1 MDLIKRVWELPFSSE
16 PWRAGYIWFALNII
30 SSLLPLWGTIL
41 LLLLFSKDVS
51 LYGMLKN
58 GEFVLYAAAFSG
70 GALYVIRR
78 DIFISRNASNALL
91 ITLLLVSSIIF
102 VAITVPSF
110 NELGGST
117 NINQTFLTCSSIF
130 VFLASI
136 IFCFF
141 ITVAEAAGFG
151 MDIPD
156 VLKKDE
162 KKLSSDFDRL
172 LADAG
177 HKGEG
182 HE

>member
-1 MDLIKRVWELPFSSE
+1 MDLIKRVWELPFNSE

-41 LLLLFSKDVS
+41 LLSLFSKDVS

-58 GEFVLYAAAFSG
+58 GEFVLYSAAFSG

-102 VAITVPSF
+102 VAITVPSV
-110 NELGGST
+110 NDQSGT
-117 NINQTFLTCSSIF
+117 THINQTFLTCSSVF
-130 VFLASI
+130 VFLLSV

-156 VLKKDE
+156 ALKKDE
-162 KKLSSDFDRL
+162 KKLGSDFDRL
-172 LADAG
+172 LAEAA
-177 HKGEG
+177 HKGDE

>member
-1 MDLIKRVWELPFSSE
+1 MDLIKRVWELPFNSE

-41 LLLLFSKDVS
+41 LLSLFSKDVS

-58 GEFVLYAAAFSG
+58 GEFVLYSAAFSG

-78 DIFISRNASNALL
+78 DIFVSRNASNALL
-91 ITLLLVSSIIF
+91 ITLLLISSIIF
-102 VAITVPSF
+102 VAITVPLV
-110 NELGGST
+110 NDQGGT
-117 NINQTFLTCSSIF
+117 THINQLFLTCSSVF
-130 VFLASI
+130 VLVLSV

-156 VLKKDE
+156 ALKKDE
-162 KKLSSDFDRL
+162 KKLDSDFDRL
-172 LADAG
+172 LAEAA

>member
-16 PWRAGYIWFALNII
+16 PWRAGYIWFALNVI

-58 GEFVLYAAAFSG
+58 GEFVLYSAAFTG

-78 DIFISRNASNALL
+78 DIFVSRSASNALL
-91 ITLLLVSSIIF
+91 ISLLLISSIIF
-102 VAITVPSF
+102 VAITVSSV
-110 NELGGST
+110 NDQGGTSH
-117 NINQTFLTCSSIF
+117 INQGVLTFASVF
-130 VFLASI
+130 VFVLSI

-141 ITVAEAAGFG
+141 ITVAESAGFAV
-151 MDIPD
+151 DIPEA
-156 VLKKDE
+156 LKKDE
-162 KKLSSDFDRL
+162 NKLGADFDRL
-172 LADAG
+172 LAEAG
-177 HKGEG
+177 HKGDG